1 MTWMTA
7 AETRQ
12 SFLDYF
18 RERGHRVVT
27 SSPLVPGDDPT
38 LLFTNAGMNQFKD
51 LFLGAERRDYRRA
64 ATAQKCMRVS
74 GKHNDLE
81 NVGPSLR
88 HHTFFEMLGNFSF
101 GDYFKDDAI
110 SFAWKLLTDVWGL
123 PAERLYATV
132 FKGEDGVPRDDD
144 AYAVWER
151 LVPASRIAELGAAEN
166 FWAMGETGPCGRC
179 SEIHYHRGDHLP
191 CAAERCLGLDC
202 DCDRYVEIWN
212 NVFMEFERRADGSL
226 APLPAPSIDT
236 GMGLERIVA
245 VLQDR
250 LSNYDT
256 DLFTPLLAAIGERAG
271 TEYGP
276 LAGRPSND
284 TSDVSLRVIADH
296 LRAMT
301 FLIADGVVPS
311 NEWRGYVLRKIM
323 RRAMRHGKRL
333 GLTEPFLHELTGVV
347 IAEMAG
353 AYPELDAGRDL
364 IVSNVRRE
372 EEQFDRVL
380 RDGLPHLEAALATA
394 AAAPRSAGAGPD
406 AAGDRAGTGPD
417 AAGGEPGGTVAGD
430 VAFRLYDTFGMPLD
444 FIEDMAQSRA
454 LQVDRPGFESA
465 LEAQRARA
473 RAGAAFGGGP
483 APEVTVA
490 ASPYPRS
497 ASGDPHF
504 GPERFDG
511 YTTTITRSDV
521 THLFRRDGNGAT
533 LTGVDALT
541 PGEEGYAVLDRTPF
555 YLEAG
560 GQVSDTGR
568 LAADDVHAAV
578 KDVVRLKP
586 AWPRMHLAAVRE
598 GRLRVGDQVTAAVD
612 AERRDDIR
620 RNHTAT
626 HLLHAALRSIV
637 GTHVRQAG
645 SLVAPDRLRFDITHH
660 EPVSDG
666 QLREVERLVN
676 SHVFRNQTV
685 ETEERSAEEAIA
697 AGAMA
702 LFGEKYGER
711 VRVVTVPGFSIEL
724 CGGTHC
730 QATGD
735 IGPFVITHEGG
746 VAAGVR
752 RIEAV
757 TGPAAVR
764 LMQEREETLAELL
777 QALGTGTEHALEAVR
792 KLQTDARRL
801 SRDVERL
808 KVQAAMG
815 TKAAGPGQEEDTTR
829 IDGIRILTRVVAGL
843 EPGALRSLADSLRDR
858 LGSGVVVLASD
869 NDGKAALVVSVTRD
883 LTDRV
888 HAGNLIKALAPIVDG
903 RGGGRPDFAQAGGK
917 RMDRLDAIV
926 PESRTA
932 VGRML
937 AGS

>member
-1 MTWMTA
+1 MTPMTS
-7 AETRQ
+7 AEIRQ
-12 SFLDYF
+12 SFLQYF
-18 RERGHRVVT
+18 RERGHRIVA

-51 LFLGAERRDYRRA
+51 LFLGAERREYRRA
-64 ATAQKCMRVS
+64 TTSQKCMRVS

-101 GDYFKDDAI
+101 GDYFKTDAI
-110 SFAWKLLTDVWGL
+110 PFAWELLTDVWGL
-123 PAERLYATV
+123 SPERLYATV
-132 FKGEDGVPRDDD
+132 FKGEDGVPRDDE
-144 AYAVWER
+144 AHAIWER

-191 CAAERCLGLDC
+191 CAAQPCLGIDC

-212 NVFMEFERRADGSL
+212 NVFMEFERRSDGSL
-226 APLPAPSIDT
+226 TPLPAPSIDT

-245 VLQDR
+245 VLQDK

-256 DLFTPLLAAIGERAG
+256 DLFAPLLAAIGERAG

-276 LAGRPSND
+276 LAGRASND

-333 GLTEPFLHELTGVV
+333 GLTEPFLHALTGVV
-347 IAEMAG
+347 IAEMSG
-353 AYPELDAGRDL
+353 AYPELEANREA
-364 IVSNVRRE
+364 IVSTVHRE
-372 EEQFDRVL
+372 EMQFDRVL
-380 RDGLPHLEAALATA
+380 RDGLPHLEAALA
-394 AAAPRSAGAGPD
+394 D
-406 AAGDRAGTGPD
+406 AERTG
-417 AAGGEPGGTVAGD
+417 GGLDGEA
-430 VAFRLYDTFGMPLD
+430 AFRLYDTFGMPLD
-444 FIEDMAQSRA
+444 FIEDMAQSRS
-454 LQVDRPGFESA
+454 LQVDRAGFERSM
-465 LEAQRARA
+465 EGQRARA
-473 RAGAAFGGGP
+473 RAGAAFGG
-483 APEVTVA
+483 AQESEVTIA
-490 ASPYPRS
+490 AGPYMLT
-497 ASGDPHF
+497 ATGDPHF
-504 GPERFDG
+504 GPQRFDG
-511 YTTTITRSDV
+511 YETTTSRGGV
-521 THLFRRDGNGAT
+521 THLFRRDGNGAS

-541 PGEEGYAVLDRTPF
+541 PGEEGYVVLDRTPF

-568 LAADDVHAAV
+568 LAEKNVDAAV
-578 KDVVRLKP
+578 EDVVRLKP
-586 AWPRMHLAAVRE
+586 AWPRMHLTAVRE
-598 GRLRVGDQVTAAVD
+598 GELRVGDEVTAEVD

-626 HLLHAALRSIV
+626 HLLHAALRAVV

-660 EPVSDG
+660 EPVTPE
-666 QLREVERLVN
+666 QLDEIERLVN
-676 SHVFRNQTV
+676 SRVFRNQAI
-685 ETEERSAEEAIA
+685 ETEVRSTEEAIA

-711 VRVVTVPGFSIEL
+711 VRVVTVPGFSVEL

-730 QATGD
+730 GATGD
-735 IGPFVITHEGG
+735 IGPFVVTHEGG

-757 TGPAAVR
+757 TGEKAVRTFQDRGDELSLLAHALDTPADQTVAAVGKLHSLR
-764 LMQEREETLAELL
+764 FRRPVNRVHAD
-777 QALGTGTEHALEAVR
+777 QAAAAVR
-792 KLQTDARRL
+792 KLAADHKRL
-801 SRDVERL
+801 LRENERL
-808 KVQAAMG
+808 RVQAAM
-815 TKAAGPGQEEDTTR
+815 AGGSRRPEQDEDATEV
-829 IDGIRILTRVVAGL
+829 DGIRILTRVVSGL
-843 EPGALRSLADSLRDR
+843 EPGALRTLADSLRDR
-858 LGSGVVVLASD
+858 LGSGIVVLASD

-888 HAGNLIKALAPIVDG
+888 HAGNLIRALAPIVDG

-917 RMDRLDAIV
+917 RTDRLHSIV

-932 VGRML
+932 VGRLL
-937 AGS
+937 AGA